1 MFKFR
6 IPYSGLGALIVAAA
20 GYAPLIVGCVGLGL
34 ELLMLAIILW
44 RLRSSSEFD
53 YDSFY
58 GQILFQYLN
67 DDEVNIMTIIN
78 YVGLRVVGYILLIFS
93 FWYFIPSVVFVL
105 GTSFHYSPTKKGSI

>member
-6 IPYSGLGALIVAAA
+6 IPYSGLGALMVAATGA
-20 GYAPLIVGCVGLGL
+20 APWIIGCVGMGL
-34 ELLMLAIILW
+34 ELLMLATIMW

-67 DDEVNIMTIIN
+67 DDEINIMTIIN
-78 YVGLRVVGYILLIFS
+78 YVGLRIVGYVLVMFS
-93 FWYFIPSVVFVL
+93 FWYFIPSVVLIL
-105 GTSFHYSPTKKGSI
+105 GTSLHYTPTKKGSI